1 MSRIL
6 KPLKTLCRQGP
17 VLALTALAT
26 SGLATDARA
35 SDWAPE
41 PTASVRFNSDSGR
54 ESWRATIP
62 LEGTNSG
69 DITITFESQAG
80 HDSNAYCNHRA
91 WVVDWEVVIDE
102 DGELVNQPIELKG
115 GSHYKNGKYQVP
127 ITLCKRGIGNT
138 FKVVW
143 TAKNEDFDVNAG
155 NCSSKKYCHTV
166 VTIHGDDPPV
176 ATLVL
181 APAAIDESGSTNTS
195 TVTATLDKAAGENVT
210 INISASPDSPA
221 VDGDF
226 TLSQNTALKILAGK
240 RTSTGTVTITAAD
253 NQVDAQDKTIT
264 VSAAASGAG
273 VEVPKSK
280 TLTISDDD
288 AAPTGITLTVDTT
301 SIAEDASATTITVT
315 ASVDGT
321 SRYDAD
327 KTVQVTVG
335 GTGSTATS
343 GTDYAMVSSIS
354 ITIPAGAASATGTF
368 NLEPTDD
375 TDDEGDETI
384 SVVGTSGN
392 ITITPATITVNDN
405 DGTATLSLSGP
416 ADADEG
422 DSGTSDKYFTVSL
435 SGTPSRFVAWRL
447 CFAGAAT
454 IYASDEGTIP
464 AGADYQPISGQTPID
479 LSGRNPSC
487 TSRSFNS
494 PFNSLQNTD
503 VGIRIKG
510 DTEPESDETVT
521 VTLSIDDGP
530 DDVVLGTSVATYTI
544 LNDDVTSQPTAS
556 FASGS
561 SSAAE
566 SAGTRNVKV
575 NLSSA
580 APSGGLTLGY
590 SVTGTATAGSG
601 NDFTIQNSGTLA
613 VAAGATSAAIPVAI
627 NDDDDDDDA
636 ETVILTLDDGTGYT
650 LGGTKVHT
658 LTITENDPPPGTPA
672 LVLSKSAL
680 SVTEGG
686 TGNYTVKLAT
696 EPTGT
701 VTVNIASDNTD
712 VTVSAT
718 SLTFHAGGGSEPWS
732 TAQTVTVSAAQDND
746 AADDSAT
753 LTLTATGGGYGSVAG
768 SVTVEVDDQTTPVAS
783 FADGASEFE
792 EDEGTRIEEV
802 SVDLRPAP
810 QSAITLRYTVG
821 GDATSGNDFTIQDS
835 GTLHVEPGELSVGI
849 PVKIIDDNHQDDG
862 ETVIL
867 TLKEGD
873 DYSVGSTARHTLTI
887 RNHNDH
893 PTAPAASPAQAT
905 DTGGGLPSGTDG
917 DRSPSFGDATVAAQT
932 YVRSVQVAPL
942 TLPAATGGD
951 GTLTYTLTPDLPAGL
966 GVNLGT
972 RELAGTPTATRP
984 EATYVWTATDE
995 DGDTATLA
1003 FTIAVAEISAV
1014 SVAGGDAVTEGGT
1027 ATFTVRADP
1036 APATALTVRLDVSEE
1051 GVFLASPGMGERT
1064 VTFAAGEG
1072 VATLRV
1078 ATADDATDEPDGT
1091 VLAAVVAGEGYVAGT
1106 EASARIAV
1114 SDNDDPEPTAVGN
1127 TLRPAPFLTR
1137 LGRTVAAQ
1145 ALDGIAAR
1153 MAAQDGPGLT
1163 GTLAGQALP
1172 EARGNGRAM
1181 AAAPAP
1187 EARTARELG
1196 SVMDEIRR
1204 FLDRLHAEEA
1214 EFGTSVT
1221 TMSAEET
1228 VAGTA
1233 FALTPVAGG
1242 DIPAAFWGRGARS
1255 GFGGT
1260 ESGVTLD
1267 GEVTGFM
1274 LGADGTFG
1282 GRFLGL
1288 MLSRSR
1294 GEGAHGLAGG
1304 EIETGLTALIPY
1316 GALDV
1321 SDRIRAWGAAGLGLG
1336 DMTLTWPGGGP
1347 VSADLRWRMAAAGLV
1362 GEIGTA
1368 SILGDADL
1376 RWTADA
1382 LWTRTSSDAGPGL
1395 LAASGETTRLRFGL
1409 DGTWTRTLASGA
1421 TLVRRLET
1429 GLRHDGG
1436 DAETGLG
1443 LEVGGGVDW
1452 SDPARGLAARL
1463 EGRTLAMHEDGAFED
1478 WGLAL
1483 SLSYDPRPE
1492 TRRGLSAS
1500 VGGSLGGAPS
1510 SGVAAFLDRDVFP
1523 DASDGDGGEAWN
1535 AEMAYGTGL
1544 GAGMVGSSYGRVR
1557 GGNLSARD
1565 GLRLGYRIGPDA
1577 SHAADVSADVW
1588 AEPETDGDGNAV
1600 GAGLEWKW

>member
-1 MSRIL
+1 MPGTL
-6 KPLKTLCRQGP
+6 KLLKTLCRQAP
-17 VLALTALAT
+17 VMAFMALAT

-35 SDWAPE
+35 SDWKPE
-41 PTASVRFNSDSGR
+41 ETADVTFNSDSGR
-54 ESWRATIP
+54 ESLRAKILVTAPEKKGI
-62 LEGTNSG
+62 
-69 DITITFESQAG
+69 DITFDSKSG

-91 WVVDWEVVIDE
+91 WIVDWQVTGNDGLNAPIVIESQDLDH
-102 DGELVNQPIELKG
+102 DGENYI
-115 GSHYKNGKYQVP
+115 VP
-127 ITLCKRGIGNT
+127 VTLCKRGIGNT
-138 FKVVW
+138 FKIVW
-143 TAKNEDFDVNAG
+143 TLKSGTTFDSG
-155 NCSSKKYCHTV
+155 PDHCTSTSCYTE

-226 TLSQNTALKILAGK
+226 TLSQKTALTILAGK
-240 RTSTGTVTITAAD
+240 RTSTGAVTITAVD

-264 VSAAASGAG
+264 VSATASGAG

-280 TLTISDDD
+280 TLTINDDD

-343 GTDYAMVSSIS
+343 GTDYALVSSIS

-422 DSGTSDKYFTVSL
+422 ASGTSDKYFTVSL
-435 SGTPSRFVAWRL
+435 SGTPSRFVTWQL
-447 CFAGAAT
+447 CFAGTAT
-454 IYASDEGTIP
+454 IDASAGGTIA
-464 AGADYQPISGQTPID
+464 AGADYQPISGQTPIN
-479 LSGRNPSC
+479 LSGRNPKC
-487 TSRSFNS
+487 TSRSFS
-494 PFNSLQNTD
+494 RPFDSLQNTD

-510 DTEPESDETVT
+510 DTDPESAETVT

-530 DDVVLGTSVATYTI
+530 ADVVLGTSVATYTI

-590 SVTGTATAGSG
+590 SVSGTATAGSG
-601 NDFTIQNSGTLA
+601 NDFTIQNSGTLS
-613 VAAGATSAAIPVAI
+613 VAAGETSATIPVAI
-627 NDDDDDDDA
+627 IDDSVKENA
-636 ETVILTLDDGTGYT
+636 ETVILTLARGTGYT
-650 LGGTKVHT
+650 LGTTTVHT
-658 LTITENDPPPGTPA
+658 LTITDNDPPPGTPA
-672 LVLSKSAL
+672 LVLPKNAL

-686 TGNYTVKLAT
+686 TGSYTVKLAT
-696 EPTGT
+696 EPADT
-701 VTVNIASDNTD
+701 VTVNIASDNGD
-712 VTVSAT
+712 VTVSPV
-718 SLTFHAGGGSEPWS
+718 SLTFHAGGGSKPWS
-732 TAQTVTVSAAQDND
+732 TAQTVTVSAAPDND
-746 AADDSAT
+746 TADDSAT
-753 LTLTATGGGYGSVAG
+753 LTLTATGGDYGSVTG
-768 SVTVEVDDQTTPVAS
+768 SVTVAVDDQTPVAS
-783 FADGASEFE
+783 FATPASSEE
-792 EDEGTRIEEV
+792 EDLGTETYNIV
-802 SVDLRPAP
+802 INLNPAP
-810 QSAITLRYTVG
+810 PLAITLRYGVTG
-821 GDATSGNDFTIQDS
+821 TATAGSGNDFTIQDS
-835 GTLHVEPGELSVGI
+835 GTLHVEPGDSSVSI
-849 PVKIIDDNHQDDG
+849 PVTIIDDSVQDDG

-867 TLKEGD
+867 TLAEGNG
-873 DYSVGSTARHTLTI
+873 YTVGAPDTHTLTI
-887 RNHNDH
+887 RNDNDH
-893 PTAPAASPAQAT
+893 PRLPATSPSQAT
-905 DTGGGLPSGTDG
+905 DTGGGVPSGTDG

-966 GVNLGT
+966 EVDLGT
-972 RELAGTPTATRP
+972 RKLAGTPTATRP

-1003 FTIAVAEISAV
+1003 FTIAVAEIPAV
-1014 SVAGGDAVTEGGT
+1014 SVAGGGAVTEGGT

-1072 VATLRV
+1072 VATLHV
-1078 ATADDATDEPDGT
+1078 ATADDAIDEPDGT

-1106 EASARIAV
+1106 EASARVAV

-1163 GTLAGQALP
+1163 GTFAGQALP
-1172 EARGNGRAM
+1172 EARANGRAM

-1187 EARTARELG
+1187 EARIDRELG
-1196 SVMDEIRR
+1196 SVMDEIQR
-1204 FLDRLHAEEA
+1204 FLDRFHAEESD
-1214 EFGTSVT
+1214 FGTSVT

-1242 DIPAAFWGRGARS
+1242 GIPAAFWGRGARS

-1260 ESGVTLD
+1260 DSGMTLD

-1500 VGGSLGGAPS
+1500 FGGSLGGAPS
-1510 SGVAAFLDRDVFP
+1510 GGAAAFLDRDVFP

-1557 GGNLSARD
+1557 GGNLGARD